1 MSHYRAQFQ
10 KGHGERQFRERYG
23 SEVTGGGPEPVQF
36 AAFTWVNITFGN
48 IKNGIMLSGA
58 STCRVTWRNSI
69 AASTDAPASRR

>member
-48 IKNGIMLSGA
+48 IKNGIRGTYHA
-58 STCRVTWRNSI
+58 I
-69 AASTDAPASRR
+69 RRKHVPRYLAQFDCAR